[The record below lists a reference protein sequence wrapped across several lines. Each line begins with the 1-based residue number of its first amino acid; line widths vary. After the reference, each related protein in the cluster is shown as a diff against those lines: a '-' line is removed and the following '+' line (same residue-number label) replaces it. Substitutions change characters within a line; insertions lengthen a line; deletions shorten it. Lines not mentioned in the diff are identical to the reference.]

1 MDKYTKIAVL
11 TAIARAGQ
19 ELSTLEIV
27 DKVPYSIV
35 DICTAISAGINEG
48 LIQTA
53 AAVGK
58 YDLTPK
64 GRMIASGEE

>member
-11 TAIARAGQ
+11 TAIARAGR

-35 DICTAISAGINEG
+35 DICTAITAGINEG

-53 AAVGK
+53 ETVGK

-64 GRMIASGEE
+64 GRMIASEEE